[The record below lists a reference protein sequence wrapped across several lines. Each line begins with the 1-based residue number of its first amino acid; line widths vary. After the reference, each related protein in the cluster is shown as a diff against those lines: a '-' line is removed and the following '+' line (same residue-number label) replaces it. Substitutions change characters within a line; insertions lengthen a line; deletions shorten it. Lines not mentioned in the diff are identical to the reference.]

1 MTRVREVGV
10 FQMKWSIP
18 LLSGE
23 KGTATS
29 QTYLKLK
36 LVEDFYLNSCCWP
49 HRKMTFKFT
58 QLQTVSLI
66 LRECFIIG
74 KKKLCVSVTSCALQ
88 FHFFLSLTSMITL

>member
-23 KGTATS
+23 KSTATS

-49 HRKMTFKFT
+49 HRK
-58 QLQTVSLI
+58 
-66 LRECFIIG
+66 
-74 KKKLCVSVTSCALQ
+74 
-88 FHFFLSLTSMITL
+88 